1 MYADTTFPGAAVYFK
16 CLLDIVPVEVDVL
29 NFRYFDAAGKQ
40 LTNEQLKSMR
50 IVTPAMEHIFATV
63 TDRIEKSWKQAD
75 KLDTHTPTQYN

>member
-1 MYADTTFPGAAVYFK
+1 M
-16 CLLDIVPVEVDVL
+16 EVDIL

-63 TDRIEKSWKQAD
+63 ADRIEKTWKQDD
-75 KLDTHTPTQYN
+75 KLEKQASEQYN